1 MAHTRGNEAAGDRTS
16 WTGTGRATAAAILTA
31 LSLTTPFAEQAAGS
45 TDDYP
50 ASTATTGTVTVGG
63 SLTGEIEHK
72 NDRDWIGVDL
82 TSGTTYRIDV
92 EKTPPG
98 DLDPKL
104 YGIRN
109 ASGDVIAGT
118 ENDNDG
124 VRHDAL
130 LLFTSTTTGTH
141 YLDIG
146 VGTAAPTFYGTGEYT
161 IRVKTVTDDYSSDTS
176 TTASVTVDGSA
187 SGEIET
193 DGDRDWF
200 AVDLTTGIQYRV
212 DLRGGYDG
220 DGKLGDPYLYGI
232 HDANGDVIAN
242 TTNDNRSGGG
252 RSAQVFF
259 TPTAT
264 AGHYI
269 AAGGATNT
277 NTLVTRL
284 GTYTLEVTTVE
295 ADDFADDTTT
305 TGAVTVGSSTTGK
318 LETPEDR
325 DWFAVD
331 LIAGVAYQIDLKG
344 TATGD
349 GTLRDPRLAGVH
361 DADGNLIENT
371 TDDNSGQSVN
381 ARVVFT
387 AETTAKHYIAARGSR
402 RGSLGTYTLAV
413 TEQTP
418 SMQVK
423 DASATEGEGLGF
435 EVVLDSASSTTITV
449 SYATADGAATAGTNY
464 TAASG
469 TLTFA
474 TGDTSKSVTVA
485 TTDDTTAG
493 GDKTLT
499 LSLSNASGAQIADAE
514 ATGTIVDDEEPA
526 SYLLTA
532 SFSRMPAEH
541 GGARK
546 RFTFDLTFSEN
557 IKVSFRTLRDRAF
570 NVGGGTVRR
579 AKRKTQGSNVA
590 WTITVEPSSSAAVT
604 IELPKT
610 SDCDASGALCTH
622 DGEALSQAL
631 SATVAGPAGLS
642 VADARAEENV
652 DDTIDFTVSLDRSA
666 SGRVRV
672 EYATSDGTA
681 TAGTDYTAA
690 SGTLTFQPGQQSK
703 TIEIALIDDSHDE
716 DDETFNLTLS
726 NAAGAIITDGSA
738 TGTIENEDAL
748 PRALLAR
755 FGRTAA
761 VHVVEQVEERVNA
774 PRAPGFDGRVA
785 GRQINSGMGRDFARD
800 FLQQLGAGAG
810 AMTAAGGSAPPVGNG
825 GLTSSLGP
833 RNTAG
838 RPMNAGG
845 MHGLHPAGTAYGNV
859 AMDLDG
865 ERLMGGSAFAVNR
878 ATSSGGVLSFWSRSA
893 SS

>member
-16 WTGTGRATAAAILTA
+16 RTGTGRATAAAILTA
-31 LSLTTPFAEQAAGS
+31 LSLTTPFAQQAAGS

-50 ASTATTGTVTVGG
+50 ASTATTGTVAVGG
-63 SLTGEIEHK
+63 SLTGEIENK

-92 EKTPPG
+92 EKTPTG

-104 YGIRN
+104 HGLRN
-109 ASGDVIAGT
+109 ASGDPIAGT
-118 ENDNDG
+118 EDDNNG
-124 VRHDAL
+124 VGHNAL
-130 LLFTSTTTGTH
+130 LLFTSTTTGKR

-161 IRVKTVTDDYSSDTS
+161 IRVKTVTDDYGSDTS
-176 TTASVTVDGSA
+176 TTASVAVDESA
-187 SGEIET
+187 TGEIET

-200 AVDLTTGIQYRV
+200 AVALTTGIEYRV
-212 DLRGGYDG
+212 DLRGGYER

-232 HDANGDVIAN
+232 HDANGDVIAG
-242 TTNDNRSGGG
+242 TTNDDNNNNRLGS

-264 AGHYI
+264 AQHYI
-269 AAGGATNT
+269 AAGAATNT
-277 NTLVTRL
+277 HTLVTRL

-305 TGAVTVGSSTTGK
+305 TGTVTVGSSTTGK

-325 DWFAVD
+325 DWFGVG

-344 TATGD
+344 SPSGD

-361 DADGNLIENT
+361 DTDGNLIENT
-371 TDDNSGQSVN
+371 SDDNSGQSVN

-387 AETTAKHYIAARGSR
+387 AETTAKHYIAARGSS

-413 TEQTP
+413 TEQAP
-418 SMQVK
+418 SMRVK
-423 DASATEGEGLGF
+423 DARATEGEGLSF

-449 SYATADGAATAGTNY
+449 SYATADGTATAGTNY

-474 TGDTSKSVTVA
+474 AGDTSKSVTVA
-485 TTDDTTAG
+485 TTDDSTAG

-499 LSLSNASGAQIADAE
+499 LSLSNASGARIADAE
-514 ATGTIVDDEEPA
+514 GTGTIVDDEEPA
-526 SYLLTA
+526 SDVLTA
-532 SFSRMPAEH
+532 SFSKMPAEH
-541 GGARK
+541 GGTRK
-546 RFTFDLTFSEN
+546 RFTFGLTFSEN

-570 NVGGGTVRR
+570 NVSEGTVRR
-579 AKRKTQGSNVA
+579 AKRKAQGSNVA
-590 WTITVEPSSSAAVT
+590 WTITVEPNSSAAVT
-604 IELPKT
+604 IQLPKT

-622 DGEALSQAL
+622 DGDALSHAL

-642 VADARAEENV
+642 VADTRAEENV

-666 SGRVRV
+666 SGTVRV

-716 DDETFNLTLS
+716 DDESFSLTLS
-726 NAAGAIITDGSA
+726 NAAGAVITDGSA
-738 TGTIENEDAL
+738 TGTIETRTRCRGRCSRASDG
-748 PRALLAR
+748 PRR
-755 FGRTAA
+755 
-761 VHVVEQVEERVNA
+761 
-774 PRAPGFDGRVA
+774 
-785 GRQINSGMGRDFARD
+785 S
-800 FLQQLGAGAG
+800 
-810 AMTAAGGSAPPVGNG
+810 
-825 GLTSSLGP
+825 TSS
-833 RNTAG
+833 
-838 RPMNAGG
+838 
-845 MHGLHPAGTAYGNV
+845 
-859 AMDLDG
+859 
-865 ERLMGGSAFAVNR
+865 NR
-878 ATSSGGVLSFWSRSA
+878 SRSG
-893 SS
+893 